1 MAGLYHSYHP
11 AVLHALQDVASAAQA
26 EGKPVTICG
35 ELAGEPGAAILLM
48 AMGYDVLSMSA
59 TSLPRVKHA
68 IRNTS
73 MQTAREILARVMQL
87 DDAEMVYGFIESKL
101 SDLNISQGLRSLAK
115 KSA

>member
-1 MAGLYHSYHP
+1 
-11 AVLHALQDVASAAQA
+11 VLHALQDIAAAAQA

-68 IRNTS
+68 IRNIT

-87 DDAEMVYGFIESKL
+87 DDAEMIYGFVESKL
-101 SDLNISQGLRSLAK
+101 NDLKISQGLRRVVK